1 MPDPN
6 PIVFFQIATTRE
18 GRRFY
23 EELFDWQVSATGR
36 IDPGGQGDF
45 DPKGAFIE
53 VKEGRQPFVSPWF
66 RVLDL
71 WGTVEKA
78 EGLGA
83 QVIVPIRRQDGDSGP
98 HIALLRAPDGLS
110 FGLVQQ

>member
-6 PIVFFQIATTRE
+6 PVVFWQIATTPE

-23 EELFDWQVSATGR
+23 EELFDWQVAEDGR
-36 IDPGGQGDF
+36 IDPGGPGDF
-45 DPKGAFIE
+45 DPKGAFLRL
-53 VKEGRQPFVSPWF
+53 KDGQQPFVSLWI

-71 WGTVEKA
+71 WGTFDKA
-78 EGLGA
+78 EALGA
-83 QVIVPIRRQDGDSGP
+83 SVLRPIGRVGEGP
-98 HIALLRAPDGLS
+98 HTALLRAPDGMT